1 MRIMLINHYAG
12 SPKMGMEYR
21 PYYLAKEWLEMGH
34 QVVIIASTNAHVRTH
49 QPVVNESFTEEL
61 IDGIEYLW
69 IKTPPYAGNGFARV
83 LNMKSFVNQLTKNA
97 KKISQKYNPD
107 LVIASSTYPLDNYP
121 ARKIANFS
129 KAKYYYEVHD
139 LWPLSPKE
147 LGNMSAFHPF
157 ILWMQRAEN
166 YAYKHADKVISM
178 LPNTKEHM
186 KSHGL
191 SLDKWSYVP
200 NGVNISE
207 WNSNVKL
214 NPVTKNEISSIRDSY
229 NFLVAYTG
237 SFGIANALDSLI
249 KSANFIKNNKIALV
263 LVGEG
268 PEKQNL
274 IELRNS
280 LKLENVFFLEPI
292 PKFEIPAILQN
303 FDALYIG
310 LQRQPLFRFGIS
322 PNKLIDYMMASKPII
337 QAIDAGNNMVEEA
350 QCGFNAEPEN
360 PESIANSI
368 LLMQNLE
375 LEKRGKMG
383 ENGKAFV
390 TNYHNYKGLAQKFI
404 EDI

>member
-12 SPKMGMEYR
+12 SPQMGMEYR

-49 QPVVNESFTEEL
+49 QPVVNESFTEE
-61 IDGIEYLW
+61 IINGIEYLW
-69 IKTPPYAGNGFARV
+69 IKTPPYAGNGFGRV

-97 KKISQKYNPD
+97 KKISQKYDPD

-147 LGNMSAFHPF
+147 LGNMSAFNPF
-157 ILWMQRAEN
+157 ILWMQKAEN

-191 SLDKWSYVP
+191 NLDKWSYVP

-207 WNSNVKL
+207 WNSNIKL
-214 NPVTKNEISSIRDSY
+214 NTVTQNEISSIRDSY

-237 SFGIANALDSLI
+237 SFGIANALDSFV

-303 FDALYIG
+303 FDTLFIG

-350 QCGFNAEPEN
+350 QCGLNAEPEN

-375 LEKRGKMG
+375 LEKRCKMG